1 MERHMFYIKT
11 IDLCLSK
18 EMLRQGLLNWSQ
30 MGHSGYNTSNIL
42 WVILYVILYSFSH
55 NLPLYTLRHSH
66 QYTTPLQSLLAFGLG
81 FFWTGM
87 TTGNCFLL
95 GVQLSLTWGTPGRRR
110 WPAWCPS
117 GTDPHTRGCWVW
129 SEPVER
135 AVGPVMALQWILA
148 TGKHDST

>member
-87 TTGNCFLL
+87 TTGNWFFL
-95 GVQLSLTWGTPGRRR
+95 GVHSAVAHMRDAWSTKVASVMSLWDRPPHSWVLSVIWTCWE
-110 WPAWCPS
+110 S
-117 GTDPHTRGCWVW
+117 GW
-129 SEPVER
+129 
-135 AVGPVMALQWILA
+135 
-148 TGKHDST
+148 TGYGAEMNPRHR